1 MVRDFRNQ
9 VAPVYCRFP
18 QSRRTCN
25 QFQLRA
31 CTVTCTPPPNFS
43 TNLAFFREWF
53 LWRLGGRS
61 PPLGYATAEKNLL
74 DHVQY
79 LSLVYCFCIILYKL
93 AVNKYTDLCAVV
105 YQFIFMVVKLTKPT
119 HKIHTQR
126 F

>member
-31 CTVTCTPPPNFS
+31 CNMYPPKFLYEFS
-43 TNLAFFREWF
+43 LFQRMVFVAI
-53 LWRLGGRS
+53 GGAVA

-79 LSLVYCFCIILYKL
+79 LSLVILLLY
-93 AVNKYTDLCAVV
+93 YT
-105 YQFIFMVVKLTKPT
+105 I
-119 HKIHTQR
+119 
-126 F
+126 